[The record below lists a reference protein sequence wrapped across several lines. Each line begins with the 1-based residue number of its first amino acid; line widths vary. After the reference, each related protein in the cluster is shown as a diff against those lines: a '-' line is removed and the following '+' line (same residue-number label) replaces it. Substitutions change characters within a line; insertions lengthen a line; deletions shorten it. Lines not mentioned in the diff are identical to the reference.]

1 MKVRNILGERFKE
14 RAFDIESQNL
24 MTRGG
29 YIKQVGNGIYSLFT
43 PAKRI
48 QNKIEA
54 ILREEMDAIDGQ
66 EVLFPVVMPATLW
79 QSSGRFESIGKE
91 LLRFKDR
98 SGADMVLGMTHEE
111 AAVQLA
117 MNVAGTY
124 QKYPFM
130 IYQIQTKF
138 RDEPRAR
145 GGLIRVREF
154 TMKDAYSFH
163 TSQAD
168 LEKYYDRAYRA
179 YERIYARAG
188 VPEVIAVK
196 SDSGMM
202 GGKVSH
208 EFMLLTD
215 IGEDSIV
222 ICPECGFRA
231 NMEACEA
238 ITENVPDAELE
249 PLAEV
254 FTGEAKTIDEVGALL
269 KKTSDKTCKAVVYQR
284 NSDDSYVLI
293 FCRGDREINETKL
306 TNYLKAEIHPA
317 VEIENANLAAG
328 NIGPVGLD
336 TNATVLFDKSL
347 VGATNLICGAN
358 KAEYHL
364 SGFCPARDLP
374 GNTQFIDL
382 TKAVEGGVCPCCGK
396 HSLKVKRGIEVGNIF
411 QLGRRYTEAMGMTYD
426 DENGARVSPIMG
438 CYGIGVGRLIA
449 SVCEEHHDDYGPIWP
464 ITIAPWQVEICALR
478 ADDASVRAAADKL
491 YKELEDAGVEV
502 LYDERNV
509 SAGFMFSDAD
519 LLGAPVRVVI
529 SPKTLSRNA
538 FELSARDK
546 SFREDVAPENAA
558 EAVRVKVAE
567 MIAAV
572 NAKVPERL

>member
-1 MKVRNILGERFKE
+1 MKVKNILGERFKE
-14 RAFDIESQNL
+14 RAFEIESQNL

-29 YIKQVGNGIYSLFT
+29 YMKQVGNGIYSLFT
-43 PAKRI
+43 PTKRM
-48 QNKIEA
+48 QNKIEQ

-79 QSSGRFESIGKE
+79 QSSGRFDSIGKE

-98 SGADMVLGMTHEE
+98 GGADMVLGMTHEE
-111 AAVQLA
+111 AAVQMA

-163 TSQAD
+163 TTQEG
-168 LEKYYDRAYRA
+168 LEAYYERCYRA

-238 ITENVPDAELE
+238 ITENTADET
-249 PLAEV
+249 LAPIKEV
-254 FTGEAKTIDEVGALL
+254 FTGEAKTIEEVGKFLNVTDAQ
-269 KKTSDKTCKAVVYQR
+269 TCKAVVYQR
-284 NSDDSYVLI
+284 NADDSYVLI
-293 FCRGDREINETKL
+293 FVRGDKEVNETKL

-317 VEIENANLAAG
+317 VDVENANLAAG
-328 NIGPVGLD
+328 NIGPVGLE
-336 TNATVLFDKSL
+336 TKATVLFDRSIY
-347 VGATNLICGAN
+347 GATNLVCGAN

-364 SGFCPARDLP
+364 TGFTPTRDLP
-374 GNTQFIDL
+374 EDTEYLDL
-382 TKAVEGGVCPCCGK
+382 CKAVEGGKCPNCGR
-396 HSLKVKRGIEVGNIF
+396 HSLLVRRGIEVGNIF
-411 QLGRRYTEAMGMTYD
+411 QLGKRYTEAMGMTYD
-426 DENGARVSPIMG
+426 AENGERKNPIMG

-449 SVCEEHHDDYGPIWP
+449 SVCEAHHDDYGPIWP

-478 ADDASVRAAADKL
+478 IDDANVRAAADKL
-491 YKELEDAGVEV
+491 YADLEAMGVEV
-502 LYDERNV
+502 LYDDRPV
-509 SAGFMFSDAD
+509 SAGVMFSDAD
-519 LLGAPVRVVI
+519 LLGSPVRVVI

-538 FELSARDK
+538 FELAARDK
-546 SFREDVAPENAA
+546 SFRQDIAIDDAA
-558 EAVRVKVAE
+558 ETVAAKVRE
-567 MIAAV
+567 LIAAV

>member
-1 MKVRNILGERFKE
+1 MKVKNILGERFKE

-29 YIKQVGNGIYSLFT
+29 YMKQVGNGIYSLFM

-48 QNKIEA
+48 QNKIER

-98 SGADMVLGMTHEE
+98 GGADMVLGMTHEE
-111 AAVQLA
+111 AAVQMA

-163 TSQAD
+163 TSQED
-168 LEKYYDRAYRA
+168 LEAYYDRCYRA

-231 NMEACEA
+231 NMEACDA
-238 ITENVPDAELE
+238 ITENVADETLE
-249 PLAEV
+249 PLTEV
-254 FTGEAKTIDEVGALL
+254 FTGEAKTIEEVGKYL
-269 KKTSDKTCKAVVYQR
+269 KVTDEKTCKAVVYQR
-284 NSDDSYVLI
+284 NADDSYVLI
-293 FCRGDREINETKL
+293 FVRGDKEVNETKL

-317 VEIENANLAAG
+317 VDVENANLAAG
-328 NIGPVGLD
+328 NIGPVGLE
-336 TNATVLFDKSL
+336 TKATVLFDRSIY
-347 VGATNLICGAN
+347 GATNLVCGAN
-358 KAEYHL
+358 KAEYHFT
-364 SGFCPARDLP
+364 GFTPTRDLP
-374 GNTQFIDL
+374 EDTVYLDL
-382 TKAVEGGVCPCCGK
+382 SKAVEGGVCPNCRK
-396 HSLKVKRGIEVGNIF
+396 HTLQIRRGIEVGNIF
-411 QLGRRYTEAMGMTYD
+411 QLGKRYTEAMGMTYD
-426 DENGARVSPIMG
+426 AENGERKNPIMG

-449 SVCEEHHDDYGPIWP
+449 SVCEAHHDDYGPIWP

-478 ADDASVRAAADKL
+478 IDDANVRAAADKL
-491 YKELEDAGVEV
+491 CSELEAAGVEV
-502 LYDERNV
+502 LYDDRPV
-509 SAGFMFSDAD
+509 SAGVMFSDAD

-538 FELSARDK
+538 FELAARDK
-546 SFREDVAPENAA
+546 SFREDIAIDTAA
-558 EAVRVKVAE
+558 DAVEAKVKE
-567 MIAAV
+567 LIDAV

>member
-1 MKVRNILGERFKE
+1 MKVKNILGERFKE

-29 YIKQVGNGIYSLFT
+29 YMKLVGNGIYSLFT

-48 QNKIEA
+48 QNKIER
-54 ILREEMDAIDGQ
+54 ILREEMDRIDGQ
-66 EVLFPVVMPATLW
+66 EVLFPVAMPATLW

-111 AAVQLA
+111 AAVHMA

-154 TMKDAYSFH
+154 TMKDGYSFH

-168 LEKYYDRAYRA
+168 LESYYERAYRA

-238 ITENVPDAELE
+238 ITENTKDPVSE
-249 PLAEV
+249 PLTEV
-254 FTGEAKTIDEVGALL
+254 FTGEAKTIEEVADFLHV
-269 KKTSDKTCKAVVYQR
+269 TAEKTCKAIVYQR
-284 NSDDSYVLI
+284 NADDSYVLV
-293 FCRGDREINETKL
+293 FCRGDRELNETKL

-317 VEIENANLAAG
+317 ADIENANLSAG
-328 NIGPVGLD
+328 NIGPVGLK
-336 TNATVLFDKSL
+336 TSATVLFDKSL
-347 VGATNLICGAN
+347 VGANNLVCGAN

-364 SGFCPARDLP
+364 KGFDPARDLP
-374 GNTQFIDL
+374 ADTAFIDL
-382 TKAVEGGVCPCCGK
+382 TKAVEGGVCPACGK
-396 HSLKVKRGIEVGNIF
+396 HTLKIKRGIEVGNIF

-426 DENGARVSPIMG
+426 DENGARVNPIMG

-449 SVCEEHHDDYGPIWP
+449 SVCEAHHDDYGPLWP

-478 ADDASVRAAADKL
+478 IDDPAVREAADRL
-491 YKELEDAGVEV
+491 YNELSDAGVEV
-502 LYDERNV
+502 LYDDRNV
-509 SAGFMFSDAD
+509 SAGVMFSDAD
-519 LLGAPVRVVI
+519 LLGSPVRVIV
-529 SPKTLSRNA
+529 SPKTLARGC

-546 SFREDVAPENAA
+546 SFKEDVSAENACA
-558 EAVRVKVAE
+558 AVKAKIKE
-567 MIAAV
+567 LTDAV
-572 NAKVPERL
+572 NAKVPESI

>member
-29 YIKQVGNGIYSLFT
+29 YMKQVGNGIYSLFT

-79 QSSGRFESIGKE
+79 QSSGRFDSIGSE

-154 TMKDAYSFH
+154 TMKDGYSFH
-163 TSQAD
+163 TTQED
-168 LEKYYDRAYRA
+168 LDRYYERAYRA

-208 EFMLLTD
+208 EFMLLCD

-238 ITENVPDAELE
+238 ITENEADSTLMPLE
-249 PLAEV
+249 EV
-254 FTGEAKTIDEVGALL
+254 FTGEAKTIDEVAEYLGVPNA
-269 KKTSDKTCKAVVYQR
+269 KTCKAIVYQR
-284 NSDDSYVLI
+284 NEDDSYVLV
-293 FCRGDREINETKL
+293 FCRGDRELNETKL
-306 TNYLKAEIHPA
+306 TNYIKAKIHPA
-317 VEIENANLAAG
+317 VDIENANLAAG
-328 NIGPVGLD
+328 NIGPVGLE
-336 TNATVLFDKSL
+336 TKATVLFDKSL
-347 VGATNLICGAN
+347 VNATNLVCGAN
-358 KAEYHL
+358 KAEYHMK
-364 SGFCPARDLP
+364 GFSPARDLP
-374 GNTQFIDL
+374 EGTQFIDL

-396 HSLKVKRGIEVGNIF
+396 HSLSVKRGIEVGNIF

-426 DENGARVSPIMG
+426 DENGARVNPIMG

-449 SVCEEHHDDYGPIWP
+449 SVCEAHHDDYGPLWP

-478 ADDASVRAAADKL
+478 ANDEAVKAAAEKL
-491 YKELEDAGVEV
+491 YNELESAGAEV
-502 LYDERNV
+502 LYDDRQV

-519 LLGAPVRVVI
+519 LLGAPIRVVI
-529 SPKTLSRNA
+529 SPKTLSRGCV
-538 FELSARDK
+538 ELNARDK
-546 SFREDVAPENAA
+546 SFGGDVELENAKQA
-558 EAVRVKVAE
+558 VLDKIRELTEAV
-567 MIAAV
+567 
-572 NAKVPERL
+572 NSKVPERM

>member
-1 MKVRNILGERFKE
+1 MKVRNLLGERFKE
-14 RAFDIESQNL
+14 RAYDIESQNL

-29 YIKQVGNGIYSLFT
+29 YMKQVGNGIYSLFT

-48 QNKIEA
+48 QNKIEQ
-54 ILREEMDAIDGQ
+54 ILREEMDLIDGQ

-79 QSSGRFESIGKE
+79 QSSGRFESIGRE

-117 MNVAGTY
+117 NNVAGTY

-163 TSQAD
+163 TSQED
-168 LEKYYDRAYRA
+168 LEAYYERAYRA
-179 YERIYARAG
+179 YERIYARCG
-188 VPEVIAVK
+188 LPEVIAVK

-208 EFMLLTD
+208 EFMLLTA
-215 IGEDSIV
+215 IGEDSV
-222 ICPECGFRA
+222 VFCPECGFRA
-231 NMEACEA
+231 NLEACDA
-238 ITENVPDAELE
+238 IIENETEEELL
-249 PLAEV
+249 PLTEV
-254 FTGEAKTIDEVGALL
+254 FTGEAKTIEEVGEML
-269 KKTSDKTCKAVVYQR
+269 KMPAHKSCKAVVYQK
-284 NSDDSYVLI
+284 NEDDSFVLVFI
-293 FCRGDREINETKL
+293 RGDLEINETKL

-336 TNATVLFDKSL
+336 AKATVLFDRSL
-347 VGATNLICGAN
+347 VGATNLVCGAN
-358 KAEYHL
+358 KAEYHIT
-364 SGFCPARDLP
+364 GFNPARDLP
-374 GNTQFIDL
+374 ANTEFIDFA
-382 TKAVEGGVCPCCGK
+382 KAVEGGVCPNCKK
-396 HSLKVKRGIEVGNIF
+396 HSLNIKRGIEVGNIF
-411 QLGRRYTEAMGMTYD
+411 QLGKRYTEAMGMTYD
-426 DENGARVSPIMG
+426 NENGERVSPIMG

-464 ITIAPWQVEICALR
+464 ITIAPWQVQICALR
-478 ADDASVRAAADKL
+478 IDDEAVKAAAEKL
-491 YKELEDAGVEV
+491 YSELKNADVEV
-502 LYDERNV
+502 IYDDRPV
-509 SAGFMFSDAD
+509 SAGVMFSDAD
-519 LLGAPVRVVI
+519 LLGAPLRVVI
-529 SPKTLSRNA
+529 SPKTLGRGC
-538 FELSARDK
+538 FEFSARDK
-546 SFREDVAPENAA
+546 SFREDIEAENGANAICDKVRELIA
-558 EAVRVKVAE
+558 E
-567 MIAAV
+567 V
-572 NAKVPERL
+572 NSKVPETI

>member
-1 MKVRNILGERFKE
+1 MKVKNILGERFKE

-29 YIKQVGNGIYSLFT
+29 YMKQVGNGIYSLFM

-48 QNKIEA
+48 QNKIER

-111 AAVQLA
+111 AAVQMA

-163 TSQAD
+163 TSQED
-168 LEKYYDRAYRA
+168 LEAYYDRCYRA

-231 NMEACEA
+231 NMEACDA
-238 ITENVPDAELE
+238 ITENVADETLE
-249 PLAEV
+249 PLTEV
-254 FTGEAKTIDEVGALL
+254 FTGEAKTIEEVGKYL
-269 KKTSDKTCKAVVYQR
+269 KVTDEKTCKAVVYQR
-284 NSDDSYVLI
+284 NADDSYVLI
-293 FCRGDREINETKL
+293 FVRGDKEVNETKL

-317 VEIENANLAAG
+317 VDVENANLAAG
-328 NIGPVGLD
+328 NIGPVGLE
-336 TNATVLFDKSL
+336 TKATVLFDRSIY
-347 VGATNLICGAN
+347 GATNLVCGAN
-358 KAEYHL
+358 KAEYHFT
-364 SGFCPARDLP
+364 GFTPTRDLP
-374 GNTQFIDL
+374 EDTVYLDL
-382 TKAVEGGVCPCCGK
+382 SKAVEGGVCPNCRK
-396 HSLKVKRGIEVGNIF
+396 HTLQIRRGIEVGNIF
-411 QLGRRYTEAMGMTYD
+411 QLGKRYTEAMGMTYD
-426 DENGARVSPIMG
+426 AENGERKNPIMG

-449 SVCEEHHDDYGPIWP
+449 SVCEAHHDDYGPIWP

-478 ADDASVRAAADKL
+478 IDDANVRAAADKL
-491 YKELEDAGVEV
+491 CSELEAAGVEV
-502 LYDERNV
+502 LYDDRPV
-509 SAGFMFSDAD
+509 SAGVIFSDAD

-538 FELSARDK
+538 FELAARDK
-546 SFREDVAPENAA
+546 SFREDIAIDTAA
-558 EAVRVKVAE
+558 DAVEAKVKE
-567 MIAAV
+567 LIDAV

>member
-1 MKVRNILGERFKE
+1 MKVKNILGERFKE

-29 YIKQVGNGIYSLFT
+29 YMKQVGNGIYSLFM

-48 QNKIEA
+48 QNKIEK

-79 QSSGRFESIGKE
+79 QSSGRFDSIGKE

-98 SGADMVLGMTHEE
+98 GGADMVLGMTHEE
-111 AAVQLA
+111 AAVQMA

-163 TSQAD
+163 TSQED
-168 LEKYYDRAYRA
+168 LEAYYDRAYRA

-188 VPEVIAVK
+188 VPEVLAVK

-231 NMEACEA
+231 NMEACDA
-238 ITENVPDAELE
+238 ITENKADETLA
-249 PLAEV
+249 PLTEV
-254 FTGEAKTIDEVGALL
+254 FTGDAKTIAEVGEMLHVP
-269 KKTSDKTCKAVVYQR
+269 DEKTCKAVVYQR
-284 NSDDSYVLI
+284 NADDSYVLI
-293 FCRGDREINETKL
+293 FVRGDKEVNETKL

-317 VEIENANLAAG
+317 VDVENANLAAG
-328 NIGPVGLD
+328 NIGPVGLE
-336 TNATVLFDKSL
+336 TKATVLFDRSL
-347 VGATNLICGAN
+347 VGATNLVCGAN
-358 KAEYHL
+358 KAEYHFT
-364 SGFCPARDLP
+364 GFTPARDLKE
-374 GNTQFIDL
+374 TTEYLDL
-382 TKAVEGGVCPCCGK
+382 CKAVEGGICPSCGR
-396 HSLKVKRGIEVGNIF
+396 HSLTVRRGIEVGNIF
-411 QLGRRYTEAMGMTYD
+411 QLGKRYTEAMGMTYD
-426 DENGARVSPIMG
+426 AENGERKNPIMG

-449 SVCEEHHDDYGPIWP
+449 SVCEAHHDDYGPIWP

-478 ADDASVRAAADKL
+478 IDDANVRAAADKL

-502 LYDERNV
+502 LYDDRPV
-509 SAGFMFSDAD
+509 SAGVMFSDAD

-538 FELSARDK
+538 FELAARDK
-546 SFREDVAPENAA
+546 SFREDVAIEGAA
-558 EAVRVKVAE
+558 AAVEAKVKE
-567 MIAAV
+567 LIAAV

>member
-1 MKVRNILGERFKE
+1 MKVKNILGERFKE

-29 YIKQVGNGIYSLFT
+29 YMKQVGNGIYSLFT
-43 PAKRI
+43 PTKRI

-79 QSSGRFESIGKE
+79 QSSGRFDSIGKE

-111 AAVQLA
+111 AAVQMA

-163 TSQAD
+163 TTQED
-168 LEKYYDRAYRA
+168 LEKYYERAYRA

-222 ICPECGFRA
+222 TCPECGFRA

-238 ITENVPDAELE
+238 ITENTADAELL
-249 PLAEV
+249 PLEEV
-254 FTGEAKTIDEVGALL
+254 FTGEAKTIDEVGEMLGIENA
-269 KKTSDKTCKAVVYQR
+269 KSCKAVVYQR
-284 NSDDSYVLI
+284 NADDSYVLI

-306 TNYLKAEIHPA
+306 TNYLKSEIHPA
-317 VEIENANLAAG
+317 VDIENANLVAG

-336 TNATVLFDKSL
+336 TNATVLFDRSL
-347 VGATNLICGAN
+347 VGATNLVCGAN
-358 KAEYHL
+358 KVEYHMK
-364 SGFCPARDLP
+364 GFTPSRDLP
-374 GNTQFIDL
+374 TDTQFIDL
-382 TKAVEGGVCPCCGK
+382 TKAVEGGICPSCGK
-396 HSLKVKRGIEVGNIF
+396 HSLNIRRGIEVGNIF
-411 QLGRRYTEAMGMTYD
+411 QLGKRYTEAMGMFYD
-426 DENGARVSPIMG
+426 TETGERKNPIMG

-449 SVCEEHHDDYGPIWP
+449 SVCEAHHDDYGPLWP

-478 ADDASVRAAADKL
+478 INDEAVKAAADKL
-491 YKELEDAGVEV
+491 YSELENAGVEV
-502 LYDERNV
+502 LYDDRPV

-529 SPKTLSRNA
+529 SPKTLARGC
-538 FELSARDK
+538 FELAARDK
-546 SFREDVAPENAA
+546 SFGGDIPVQGAKQAVLDKIRELTE
-558 EAVRVKVAE
+558 
-567 MIAAV
+567 AV
-572 NAKVPERL
+572 NAKVPDRM